1 MNKQNVF
8 IVLILSVALM
18 FQSCGSGDFLELN
31 LKPGMDYHLKTQTYF
46 KGEKT
51 LMGQKQLSNLDLTQ
65 NIKFHVLRFENN
77 EYQGLLT
84 FPKMI
89 LNVNLN
95 VGVLTINSDEPNEN
109 PLSHVFA
116 AMKTHGLEANI
127 DKMGNVTLGRT
138 MNEYFDN
145 ILNEL
150 QIATFTLEDKLDL
163 KAQLLEQFDGR
174 SIQSQLEQFTKI
186 APSKSV
192 KHGSKWKMEYNQ
204 TEPVGGKLEN
214 QYEIIDST
222 STTWVVS
229 IVGSLSPD
237 KKAAP
242 VEVQGYETKFKMKG
256 DLTGKMVIDRVSGW
270 PMEGNLNQTYQGELL
285 MQVNDKETK
294 VPATIKAETTL
305 KP

>member
-1 MNKQNVF
+1 MNKLNIFFVF
-8 IVLILSVALM
+8 ILWMAIGL
-18 FQSCGSGDFLELN
+18 QSCGTKESLELN
-31 LKPGMDYHLKTQTYF
+31 LKPGMDYHLNTQTYF
-46 KGEKT
+46 EGEKT

-95 VGVLTINSDEPNEN
+95 VGVLTINSEEPNEN

-116 AMKTHGLEANI
+116 AMKNEGLNVSI
-127 DKMGNVTLGRT
+127 DKKGNVKLGQS
-138 MNEYFDN
+138 MDEYFDH
-145 ILNEL
+145 ILNVL
-150 QIATFTLEDKLDL
+150 QIATFTLEDKLEL
-163 KAQLLEQFDGR
+163 KAQLLEQFNDR

-186 APSKSV
+186 APAQSV
-192 KHGSKWKMEYNQ
+192 KHGSKWKLEYNQ

-222 STTWVVS
+222 NLTWTVS
-229 IVGSLSPD
+229 ITGNLNPD

-256 DLTGKMVIDRVSGW
+256 DLIGEIVIDKVSGW
-270 PMEGNLNQTYQGELL
+270 PIEGNLNQNYQGELL

-294 VPATIKAETTL
+294 VPATIKAETIL